1 MELPSSLD
9 GKVADPFYL
18 IVSLGTPLALTPSRR
33 RQIIGEM
40 PRRLIVN
47 WSTRDDGAL
56 GMVPRVY
63 RMTSR
68 APDFSCCPILRPT
81 LPQPGQSDR
90 HYSLS
95 IKLRQMVPCPSATSG
110 VPCQC
115 RYSTRFREVSGTEIS
130 GPFEASGYMRIA
142 DLGITFQVRQDEI
155 FATPGSLHSSTV

>member
-18 IVSLGTPLALTPSRR
+18 IVSLGTPFALTPSRR

-68 APDFSCCPILRPT
+68 APDFSCSYLATDPSPARSERSSLQSIDQIAADGT
-81 LPQPGQSDR
+81 LPLSNIR
-90 HYSLS
+90 CSLPM
-95 IKLRQMVPCPSATSG
+95 Q
-110 VPCQC
+110 
-115 RYSTRFREVSGTEIS
+115 
-130 GPFEASGYMRIA
+130 
-142 DLGITFQVRQDEI
+142 I
-155 FATPGSLHSSTV
+155 FDSLPRSVGH